1 VLTELDLNLLHA
13 LYALLTERHV
23 TRAGQRVG
31 LSQPAMSSALARL
44 RRYFDDE
51 LLRREG
57 NHYYLTPL
65 ALELLGPLEEMVHQ
79 VERTLALR
87 ARFDPM
93 TSRRELRLQVSDY
106 TLVVL
111 MRPLLAL
118 AASEAPGVRLRFEG
132 IEWPYQSQTLEHSVD
147 LLVAPPIVRSDEHV
161 PLWKDDW
168 VVAVAMDHPEVGD
181 AIALGQLADL
191 PYIRFQAAGVLN
203 PADRQ
208 LAQLGVDV
216 QVAASVSSWIG
227 AMFLVAGTRALT
239 LVPEHLG
246 RRFADVC
253 GTRILDPPISL
264 EPIEEWLH
272 WSSREESDPGVLWL
286 RELVQKV
293 VGQLDLS
300 RVRSRKR
307 AAFGPAALVEATR
320 LVGTPAPPV

>member
-1 VLTELDLNLLHA
+1 LLTELDLNLLHA

-31 LSQPAMSSALARL
+31 LTQPAMSSALARL

-51 LLRREG
+51 LLQREG

-65 ALELLGPLEEMVHQ
+65 AMELLGPLEGMMRHI
-79 VERTLALR
+79 ERTLALR
-87 ARFDPM
+87 AHFDPS
-93 TSRRELRLQVSDY
+93 TSQRELRLQVSDY

-132 IEWPYQSQTLEHSVD
+132 IEWPYELQSLDHSVD
-147 LLVAPPIVRSDEHV
+147 LLIAPPFVTSDEHV
-161 PLWKDDW
+161 ALWKDDW
-168 VVAVAMDHPEVGD
+168 VVALGVDHPEVGD
-181 AIALGQLADL
+181 AISLGQLGEL
-191 PYIRFQAAGVLN
+191 PYVRFQTAGVLN

-208 LAQLGVDV
+208 LAELGVDL

-227 AMFLVAGTRALT
+227 AMFLVAGTRAFT

-253 GTRILDPPISL
+253 GVRVLPPPTSL
-264 EPIEEWLH
+264 EPIEECLH
-272 WSSREESDPGVLWL
+272 WSSRQATDPGIIWL

-293 VGQLDLS
+293 VADLDLS
-300 RVRSRKR
+300 SR
-307 AAFGPAALVEATR
+307 AASRAGGLGQTESRPTLRATVEAR
-320 LVGTPAPPV
+320 PA